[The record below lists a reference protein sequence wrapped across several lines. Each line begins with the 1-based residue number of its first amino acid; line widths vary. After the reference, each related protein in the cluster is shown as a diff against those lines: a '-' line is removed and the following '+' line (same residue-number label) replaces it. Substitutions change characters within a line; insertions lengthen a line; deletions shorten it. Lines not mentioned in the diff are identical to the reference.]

1 MVSWGVLPHGRAT
14 LAGVTL
20 GDGEPVAV
28 MGALNVSPES
38 FYGGSV
44 LVGDEEL
51 LRAAL
56 AMVEAGA
63 ALVDVGARSTAP
75 YLRTEIVEDE
85 ERDRLA
91 RAVSLL
97 VRKLPVPVSADTA
110 RPGPARAAL
119 EAGARVLNDVTGLAD
134 PRVARLAAEHEASL
148 ILMASPAAFGVGAL
162 SSTTLAPAREAD
174 DRPRGS
180 DNPHYTGLGEGPDP
194 DADPVAT
201 VRRLL
206 EVALGRA
213 RAAGIAD
220 ERVVLDPGIGFF
232 RDEAIPWDEWDA
244 RVLARL
250 GELRALGRPLCV
262 GISRK
267 SFVGAITGRRESAER
282 LPGSLAATAL
292 AVWNGAALV
301 RTHDVAETLD
311 AARVAERLRGVRRV

>member
-1 MVSWGVLPHGRAT
+1 VSAHLRAT
-14 LAGVTL
+14 LAGVTV
-20 GDGEPVAV
+20 GDGEPVVV

-44 LVGDEEL
+44 YIGDQGL

-63 ALVDVGARSTAP
+63 TLVDVGARSTAP
-75 YLRTEIVEDE
+75 YRETEITEDD

-97 VRKLPVPVSADTA
+97 AGKLPVPVSADTA

-134 PRVARLAAEHEASL
+134 PRVARLVAEHEASV
-148 ILMASPAAFGVGAL
+148 ILMASPGPGDEGAADPIATVSRAL
-162 SSTTLAPAREAD
+162 EAARE
-174 DRPRGS
+174 
-180 DNPHYTGLGEGPDP
+180 
-194 DADPVAT
+194 
-201 VRRLL
+201 
-206 EVALGRA
+206 RA
-213 RAAGIAD
+213 RASGIPD

-232 RDEAIPWDEWDA
+232 RDGAIPWHEWDA

-250 GELRALGRPLCV
+250 GELRPLARPLGV

-267 SFVGAITGRRESAER
+267 SFVGALTGRQAPAER
-282 LPGSLAATAL
+282 LAGSLAATAV
-292 AVWNGAALV
+292 AVWNGAALI
-301 RTHDVAETLD
+301 RSHDVAETLD
-311 AARVAERLRGVRRV
+311 AVRVAERLRGARRV